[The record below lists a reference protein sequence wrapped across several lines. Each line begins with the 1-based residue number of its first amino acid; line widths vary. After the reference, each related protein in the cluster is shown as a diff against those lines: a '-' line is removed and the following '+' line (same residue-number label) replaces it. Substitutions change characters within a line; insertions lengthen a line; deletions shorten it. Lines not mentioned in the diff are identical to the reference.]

1 MERQPCQEYDSYE
14 LYLQLVHKLSLSLP
28 ICSLCRH
35 RTTMESAGPMQELSV
50 HSYSTSQEKALIDV
64 YLISPIPSDNNRKS
78 TLKAGTHA
86 TSPQFKDKHN
96 KHNKHKQIIDQAI
109 ITDNQ
114 AGNFYSNYKDL
125 PFIFQTF
132 HLI

>member
-1 MERQPCQEYDSYE
+1 MEP
-14 LYLQLVHKLSLSLP
+14 
-28 ICSLCRH
+28 
-35 RTTMESAGPMQELSV
+35 AGPMQELSV

-64 YLISPIPSDNNRKS
+64 YLISPIPSDNNGKS
-78 TLKAGTHA
+78 TLKAGTPIFSTSINSHA
-86 TSPQFKDKHN
+86 TSLQFKDKHN
-96 KHNKHKQIIDQAI
+96 EHNKHKQIIDQAI

-132 HLI
+132 HPI

>member
-1 MERQPCQEYDSYE
+1 MEP
-14 LYLQLVHKLSLSLP
+14 
-28 ICSLCRH
+28 
-35 RTTMESAGPMQELSV
+35 AGPMQELSV

-64 YLISPIPSDNNRKS
+64 YLISIPSDNNGKS
-78 TLKAGTHA
+78 TLKAGTPIFSTSINSHA
-86 TSPQFKDKHN
+86 TSLQFKD

-109 ITDNQ
+109 ITNNQ